1 MNELIDL
8 VSPVTAGLIMTLW
21 PIPTAIIAMLFTK
34 LIERRIIQ
42 GVFSGYLDATK
53 NPVFLIVF
61 WLVVVIMCVGS
72 H

>member
-42 GVFSGYLDATK
+42 GVFNGYMDAIR

-72 H
+72 R